1 MEAPALLLLGFGT
14 GAYGVIVGAGG
25 GFIIVPA
32 LILLF
37 NMGPTAAAGTSVAV
51 VALNSLSGSAAYSRM
66 GLVDYRSGL
75 LFAAA
80 AIPGAV
86 TAPFVHRSVSD
97 DTFKILL
104 GVLLL
109 ALAVHMLRR
118 AHPAEIG
125 RYGSRASGSESPFS
139 ATRRVV
145 TRQGVEYKYRFN
157 EVLATSFNVVL
168 GFISSFFGIGGGF
181 IRTPVLVHAFG
192 FPVLPA
198 VATSIFALTFYTA
211 AGAIVYAVQG
221 HVDWYPTFLW
231 IGVGLIGGA
240 QVGARLV
247 GRIGALWV
255 LRLLLAL
262 VLVMGAWLLFQGIV
276 GSRG

>member
-97 DTFKILL
+97 DTF
-104 GVLLL
+104 
-109 ALAVHMLRR
+109 
-118 AHPAEIG
+118 
-125 RYGSRASGSESPFS
+125 SGAESPFS